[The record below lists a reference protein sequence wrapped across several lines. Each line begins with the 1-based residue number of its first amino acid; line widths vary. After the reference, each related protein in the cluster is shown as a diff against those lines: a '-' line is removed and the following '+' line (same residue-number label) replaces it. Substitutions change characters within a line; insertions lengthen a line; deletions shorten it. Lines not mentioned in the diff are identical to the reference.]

1 MPIAATT
8 LLIAGAAA
16 SATAAGAKAGGR
28 RAAAKR
34 AGLSPE
40 EQKELEEL
48 QKLRE
53 TGQLG
58 LTDAEQQRLDQSLLT
73 QRGGMLR
80 QQQATALQQ
89 AAQGGPVSGRDVF
102 LREQTQQAG
111 QQQVIREENA
121 LRQQADAA
129 ASDRQRARQAFLR
142 QQQMASDVA
151 KAQATADMFSDPLNV
166 LGEAAMGVGMGL
178 GSGDL
183 DPTLMTA
190 ASDADLLTAAG
201 IEEAAAEAA
210 KKAERAANRD
220 NAANRLFNMST
231 VYATGF

>member
-8 LLIAGAAA
+8 LLIGGAIA

-58 LTDAEQQRLDQSLLT
+58 MTDAQQQRLDQSLLT
-73 QRGGMLR
+73 QRGGMMR

-89 AAQGGPVSGRDVF
+89 AAQAGPVSGRDVF
-102 LREQTQQAG
+102 LRQQTQQAG
-111 QQQVIREENA
+111 QQQMVRDEAA

-129 ASDRQRARQAFLR
+129 ASDQQRARQAFLR
-142 QQQMASDVA
+142 QQQIASDVA
-151 KAQATADMFSDPLNV
+151 KAQATADMFSDPLSI
-166 LGEAAMGVGMGL
+166 LGGAAMTAGTGL
-178 GSGDL
+178 GSGTL
-183 DPTLMTA
+183 NPELMTT
-190 ASDADLLTAAG
+190 ASDEDL
-201 IEEAAAEAA
+201 INAAAAT
-210 KKAERAANRD
+210 AED
-220 NAANRLFNMST
+220 I
-231 VYATGF
+231 YAEL

>member
-1 MPIAATT
+1 MAIAATT
-8 LLIAGAAA
+8 LLIGGAIA

-73 QRGGMLR
+73 QRGGMMR

-89 AAQGGPVSGRDVF
+89 AAQAGPVSGRDVF

-111 QQQVIREENA
+111 QQQMVRDEAA
-121 LRQQADAA
+121 LRQQVEASAA
-129 ASDRQRARQAFLR
+129 EQQRARQAFLR
-142 QQQMASDVA
+142 QQQIASDMA
-151 KAQATADMFSDPLNV
+151 KAQATADMFSDPLSV
-166 LGEAAMGVGMGL
+166 LGRSAMEVGEGL
-178 GSGDL
+178 GTGDL

-190 ASDADLLTAAG
+190 KTDEELLAAAG
-201 IEEAAAEAA
+201 IREAKREA
-210 KKAERAANRD
+210 RAANMDRG
-220 NAANRLFNMST
+220 ANRLFDMTSIF
-231 VYATGF
+231 ATGF

>member
-1 MPIAATT
+1 MPVTATALLVGGAIAS
-8 LLIAGAAA
+8 AAA
-16 SATAAGAKAGGR
+16 AGGKAGGR

-48 QKLRE
+48 QRLRE

-89 AAQGGPVSGRDVF
+89 AAQAGPVSGRDVF

-111 QQQVIREENA
+111 QQQMVRDEAA
-121 LRQQADAA
+121 LRQQVEASAA
-129 ASDRQRARQAFLR
+129 EQQRARQAFLR
-142 QQQMASDVA
+142 QQQIASDMA
-151 KAQATADMFSDPLNV
+151 KAQATADMFSDPLGV
-166 LGEAAMGVGMGL
+166 LGGAAMTAGTGI
-178 GSGDL
+178 GSGTL
-183 DPTLMTA
+183 NPELMTT
-190 ASDADLLTAAG
+190 ASDQDLIQVAQPDTG
-201 IEEAAAEAA
+201 DIYAE
-210 KKAERAANRD
+210 
-220 NAANRLFNMST
+220 L
-231 VYATGF
+231 

>member
-8 LLIAGAAA
+8 LLIGGAIA

-58 LTDAEQQRLDQSLLT
+58 LTDAQQQRLDQSLLT
-73 QRGGMLR
+73 QRGGMMR

-89 AAQGGPVSGRDVF
+89 AAQAGPVSGRDVF
-102 LREQTQQAG
+102 LRQQTQQAG
-111 QQQVIREENA
+111 QQQMVREENA

-129 ASDRQRARQAFLR
+129 ASDQQRARQAFLR
-142 QQQMASDVA
+142 QQQIASDVA
-151 KAQATADMFSDPLNV
+151 KAQATADMFSDPLSV
-166 LGEAAMGVGMGL
+166 LGDAAMDVGL
-178 GSGDL
+178 GLGTGDL

-190 ASDADLLTAAG
+190 KTDEDLLAAAG
-201 IEEAAAEAA
+201 IREAKREA
-210 KKAERAANRD
+210 RAANMDRG
-220 NAANRLFNMST
+220 ANRLFDMST
-231 VYATGF
+231 IYATGF